1 MQYSS
6 TVAGRAGENFDA
18 SRPALGGERR
28 VWWVAFG
35 LILAACVAWAAA
47 VPPLTGPDEWAH
59 AYRAAAVARGEVTG
73 TKVDNPLFGDAIV
86 EVDVPEALVQEAEA
100 GRCFLGN
107 PREQLISPIANDI
120 ASCPEPE
127 GTRTLVTTTT
137 SEHRGQPIYYFIV
150 GLPTLA
156 FPGTIGSYLMRFVG
170 AALCSALLASAVV
183 SLLRLRPN
191 RLVVVGGAVALT
203 PAMFYFAAVTN
214 TAGVEMAASL
224 GLYASGAALARSR
237 FAVDGR
243 LVARAGVAL
252 VALVLSRGLSPAFA
266 LLAAVVLVLVAPP
279 GRVRGLLGRTD
290 VRAWAAAGAVAAV
303 FSAGWVLW
311 VHQVFKLPHRAG
323 IGLVDGVG
331 ELSWDLRDLV
341 GMFGSTDVNPPWPL
355 QAFWAAVAL
364 VVVVVGWRVGGR
376 REVLL
381 AGLMTL
387 GAVTMLTT
395 GEGLSFP
402 DTGFWWQGRYVAP
415 PIIGALVIAT
425 LGRRPTDDDALAAA
439 ATDSPA
445 TDSTGAGLVRRLGPP
460 ALAVLVVVHAWSF
473 LYAVRHYS
481 VSWQGSANPL
491 DFLTDT
497 LWAPPVAPAA
507 VWAAV
512 YVGSLAVGA
521 TLLWRA
527 SARPVASAGPTV
539 GATAV
544 AAASSTGGVESPEG
558 EARVGQGGDTGD
570 RGAFVRAV
578 TP

>member
-1 MQYSS
+1 MS
-6 TVAGRAGENFDA
+6 VDAPRA
-18 SRPALGGERR
+18 ALGGERR

-35 LILAACVAWAAA
+35 LLFAACVAWAAA

-59 AYRAAAVARGEVTG
+59 AYRAAAVARGELTG
-73 TKVDNPLFGDAIV
+73 STVDESLFGDAIV
-86 EVDVPEALVQEAEA
+86 EVDVPEALVEEASA
-100 GRCFLGN
+100 GRCFLGD

-120 ASCPEPE
+120 AACPEP
-127 GTRTLVTTTT
+127 GGSRTLVTATT
-137 SEHRGQPIYYFIV
+137 SEHRGQPIYYFLV

-191 RLVVVGGAVALT
+191 RWVVVGGAVALT
-203 PAMFYFAAVTN
+203 PAMFYFSAVTN
-214 TAGVEMAASL
+214 TAGVEMAATL
-224 GLYASGAALARSR
+224 GLYASGAALVRGR
-237 FAVDGR
+237 FAPDGR
-243 LVARAGVAL
+243 LVTRTGLAL
-252 VALVLSRGLSPAFA
+252 VALVLSRGLSPGFA
-266 LLAAVVLVLVAPP
+266 LLAALVLIVVAPP
-279 GRVRGLLGRTD
+279 GRVRGLLARTD
-290 VRAWAAAGAVAAV
+290 VRLWTAAAAVAVAV
-303 FSAGWVLW
+303 SAGWVLW
-311 VHQVFKLPHRAG
+311 VHQRFELPPRAG
-323 IGLVDGVG
+323 IGLVDAVG

-341 GMFGSTDVNPPWPL
+341 GMFGSTDVNPPWLL
-355 QAFWAAVAL
+355 QAAWGAAAVA
-364 VVVVVGWRVGGR
+364 VVAVGWRIGGR

-395 GEGLSFP
+395 GEGLNFP

-415 PIIGALVIAT
+415 PIIGALVVAT
-425 LGRRPTDDDALAAA
+425 LGRRPTEPGEGPVTGDG
-439 ATDSPA
+439 P
-445 TDSTGAGLVRRLGPP
+445 GAGLVGRLGP
-460 ALAVLVVVHAWSF
+460 AVLAVLVVIHAWSF

-497 LWAPPVAPAA
+497 LWAPPIAPAA

-512 YVGSLAVGA
+512 YAGSLAFGA
-521 TLLWRA
+521 ALLWRA
-527 SARPVASAGPTV
+527 SARPVVAAGPA
-539 GATAV
+539 GEAV
-544 AAASSTGGVESPEG
+544 PVPAAAGADRD
-558 EARVGQGGDTGD
+558 EAADRGRVTPAGDAGD

>member
-6 TVAGRAGENFDA
+6 TVAGRAGDNGGA
-18 SRPALGGERR
+18 SRPAFGGERR

-59 AYRAAAVARGEVTG
+59 AYRAAAVARGELTG
-73 TKVDNPLFGDAIV
+73 TKVDNTVFGDAIV
-86 EVDVPEALVQEAEA
+86 EVDVPEALVQEAET

-120 ASCPEPE
+120 ASCPEPG

-137 SEHRGQPIYYFIV
+137 SEHRGQPIYYVLV

-224 GLYASGAALARSR
+224 GLYASGAALVRSR

-279 GRVRGLLGRTD
+279 GRVRGLLARTD
-290 VRAWAAAGAVAAV
+290 VRVWATAGAVAAV
-303 FSAGWVLW
+303 ASAVWVLW
-311 VHQVFKLPHRAG
+311 VHQEFDLPPRAG
-323 IGLVDGVG
+323 IGLVDGLG

-355 QAFWAAVAL
+355 QALWAAVAL
-364 VVVVVGWRVGGR
+364 VVVAVGWRVGGR

-387 GAVTMLTT
+387 GAVAMLTT
-395 GEGLSFP
+395 GEGLNFP

-425 LGRRPTDDDALAAA
+425 LGRRPTEDDAVAAGA
-439 ATDSPA
+439 DGPADSP
-445 TDSTGAGLVRRLGPP
+445 GAGLVRRLGPP
-460 ALAVLVVVHAWSF
+460 VIAVLVVIHAWSF

-481 VSWQGSANPL
+481 VGWQGPANPL

-521 TLLWRA
+521 ALLWRA
-527 SARPVASAGPTV
+527 SAWPVGPVGTAGD
-539 GATAV
+539 AAAV
-544 AAASSTGGVESPEG
+544 PAASSTGGVENAEG
-558 EARVGQGGDTGD
+558 ESARVAQGGATGD
-570 RGAFVRAV
+570 RGAFVQAV